1 MSSLETKRLGFLQI
15 AFSLYLVGMFLFLFF
30 GSFRFAALYIAA
42 GLAGVLIW
50 RITSTADT
58 HAWFSVRRRWI
69 DITTL
74 SFFLIFVTIFA
85 LWVPSPR

>member
-1 MSSLETKRLGFLQI
+1 MTSLETKRLGFLQI
-15 AFSLYLVGMFLFLFF
+15 AFSLYLVGMFLFLGF
-30 GSFRFAALYIAA
+30 GNFRFAALYIDA
-42 GLAGVLIW
+42 GLAAVLIW
-50 RITSTADT
+50 RMVSKTDT

-74 SFFLIFVTIFA
+74 SFFFIFVTIFA